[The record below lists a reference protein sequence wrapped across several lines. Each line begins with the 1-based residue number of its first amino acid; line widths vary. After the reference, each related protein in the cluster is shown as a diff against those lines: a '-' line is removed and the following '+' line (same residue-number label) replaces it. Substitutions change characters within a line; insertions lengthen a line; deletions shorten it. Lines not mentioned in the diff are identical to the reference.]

1 MSGTIETWADQ
12 RAPKKAGFGPTW
24 ANASDMHAKYAYC
37 AGKVQLEKSAMH
49 EPEMTPMAAE

>member
-1 MSGTIETWADQ
+1 
-12 RAPKKAGFGPTW
+12 
-24 ANASDMHAKYAYC
+24 MHAKYAYC